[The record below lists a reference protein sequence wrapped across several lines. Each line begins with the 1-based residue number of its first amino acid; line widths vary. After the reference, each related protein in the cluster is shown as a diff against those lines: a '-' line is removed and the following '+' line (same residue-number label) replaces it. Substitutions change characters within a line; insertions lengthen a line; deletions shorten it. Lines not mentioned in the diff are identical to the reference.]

1 VGIDLDEDQLW
12 AFLAQGHEG
21 TFTSLRSDGW
31 PVSLP
36 VWYVVEDRTVFLR
49 TRPKTKKV
57 ARIEHDPRCSFV
69 VSSGTRW
76 ADLKAAVLTCRAVV
90 VEAGA
95 GAGAGAETDLVR
107 SVVLDLFEEKY
118 ASFRTPAAAMP
129 PSSQKHYK
137 GEPVVIRLD
146 IVDAVLSWDNS
157 RLRGPGS

>member
-57 ARIEHDPRCSFV
+57 GRIERDPRCSFV
-69 VSSGTRW
+69 VSSGARW
-76 ADLKAAVLTCRAVV
+76 AELKAAVLTCRAVV
-90 VEAGA
+90 VEV
-95 GAGAGAETDLVR
+95 EPENELVR

-118 ASFRTPAAAMP
+118 ASFRTPAATMP

-146 IVDAVLSWDNS
+146 LVDAVLSWDNS
-157 RLRGPGS
+157 RLRGLGT